1 MASGDFTVS
10 VVPATSATNE
20 TYVPAEITDA
30 ARKAAEA
37 LHTPLAAHPEVLQAW
52 INETA
57 PAGAV
62 IDHVIERGSRLVFI
76 FREA

>member
-20 TYVPAEITDA
+20 TFVPADITDA
-30 ARKAAEA
+30 TRRAREA
-37 LHTPLAAHPEVLQAW
+37 QTTALAAHPLILQAW

-62 IDHVIERGSRLVFI
+62 IEHVIERGSRLVFI